1 MQTKTFQIE
10 GTNTALTVHLA
21 TTFWQRFRGLMLRR
35 PLPPDQAREFARRAG
50 ALVAAGRPPCPF
62 CGQALDPSGHICP
75 RANGYRR

>member
-1 MQTKTFQIE
+1 
-10 GTNTALTVHLA
+10 
-21 TTFWQRFRGLMLRR
+21 
-35 PLPPDQAREFARRAG
+35 RAG